1 MKENF
6 QSQIHWP
13 LSAPCCCSVTKSCLT
28 LHPQNCSTPGFP
40 ALHYLPE
47 FAQTHV
53 HWVGDAIQ
61 PSHPLWSP
69 SPALNLS
76 QHQGLWDSSSHQVAK
91 ELELQ
96 HQSFQ
101 WILRTDLRLTGSI
114 SSQFKGLSGVFS
126 NTRVKKYQFFS
137 AQLSLWSNSHSYMTT
152 GKPIAFTRWTF
163 VSEYYNMASVLCF
176 SLLAVRHRGSNS
188 PNRDQIHT
196 PLNWKW
202 NPNFWT
208 AAREVPPQQIL
219 HVRTEESRRLNYLW
233 SHSWKKKKAALE
245 PSFQARWSWT
255 PCSWLQMV
263 HDLPAFSVFVITWT
277 YISLWPWAIH

>member
-1 MKENF
+1 MPSSHLILCRPLLLLP
-6 QSQIHWP
+6 QSLPASESFPKSQSFAWGGQNTGV
-13 LSAPCCCSVTKSCLT
+13 SALASFLPKKS
-28 LHPQNCSTPGFP
+28 QG
-40 ALHYLPE
+40 
-47 FAQTHV
+47 
-53 HWVGDAIQ
+53 
-61 PSHPLWSP
+61 WSP
-69 SPALNLS
+69 LKWTGWIS
-76 QHQGLWDSSSHQVAK
+76 
-91 ELELQ
+91 LQ
-96 HQSFQ
+96 S
-101 WILRTDLRLTGSI
+101 
-114 SSQFKGLSGVFS
+114 KGLSRVFS
-126 NTRVKKYQFFS
+126 NTTVQKHQFFS